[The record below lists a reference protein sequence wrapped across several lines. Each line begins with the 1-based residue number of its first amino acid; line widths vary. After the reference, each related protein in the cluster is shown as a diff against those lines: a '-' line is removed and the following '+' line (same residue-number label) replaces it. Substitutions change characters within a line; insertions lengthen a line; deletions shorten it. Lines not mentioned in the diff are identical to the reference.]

1 MLSVGCWM
9 MKTECCVRSWFKKSA
24 NTFAR
29 ANGDAQ
35 KHCQV
40 IEQGQDEMKQDG
52 ERRKIEYLTG

>member
-1 MLSVGCWM
+1 MLDDENGM
-9 MKTECCVRSWFKKSA
+9 LRWFKKSA